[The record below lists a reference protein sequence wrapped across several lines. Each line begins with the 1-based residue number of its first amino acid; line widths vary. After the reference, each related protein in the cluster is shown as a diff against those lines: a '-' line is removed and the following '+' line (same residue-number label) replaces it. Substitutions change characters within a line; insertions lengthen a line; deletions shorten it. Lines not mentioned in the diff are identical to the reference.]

1 MEHPC
6 RILQKSDPAAGAIT
20 LSIRG
25 KFDEEALAALENSL
39 HDARVERMRIYVDLS
54 EVTLVDHETARH
66 LSGAHRPDV
75 TYVNCPS
82 YLRRWILSDPGGVQV
97 DKRKQA

>member
-1 MEHPC
+1 
-6 RILQKSDPAAGAIT
+6 
-20 LSIRG
+20 
-25 KFDEEALAALENSL
+25 
-39 HDARVERMRIYVDLS
+39 MRIYVDLS